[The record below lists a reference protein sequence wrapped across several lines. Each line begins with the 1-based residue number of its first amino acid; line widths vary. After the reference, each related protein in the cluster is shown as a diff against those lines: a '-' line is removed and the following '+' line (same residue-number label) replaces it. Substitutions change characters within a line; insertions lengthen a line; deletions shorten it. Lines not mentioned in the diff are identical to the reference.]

1 MKFYETMYIVHP
13 ILEMGRLHD
22 LILEV
27 DKNLSENNC
36 EVVYTKLMGK
46 KRMAYPIQKQKFGT
60 YVVVQYKG
68 DGTYNNKL
76 TFDMKNNPN
85 ILRHMIINID
95 ESDVEE
101 SIEDIKDQ
109 ISGLKRVSSSP
120 EKEEVV
126 EEKNNKSDVEKPKP
140 DESQE
145 GKREGAE
152 KETSKE
158 DTETNEEKEG

>member
-109 ISGLKRVSSSP
+109 ISGLTRVSSSP

-126 EEKNNKSDVEKPKP
+126 EDKSEVEKSKP

-145 GKREGAE
+145 GKREGVE